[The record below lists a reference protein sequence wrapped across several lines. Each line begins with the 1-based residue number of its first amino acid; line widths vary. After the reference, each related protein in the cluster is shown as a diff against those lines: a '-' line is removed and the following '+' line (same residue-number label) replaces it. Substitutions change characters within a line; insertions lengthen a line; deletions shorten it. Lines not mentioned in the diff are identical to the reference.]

1 MVWFCNFISHMLQQR
16 RGNILISLLFMRQW
30 SRYFF
35 HQLKLYYEKLHGYY
49 LILFFIGT
57 WYTLL
62 SMICLPLFW
71 IHISVTWNCLDWTGT
86 FVLSSFIYLQKWTEI
101 CLTSCYTSYL
111 YLHIFFLALNYPS
124 FSLIQVSAYLLG
136 EYGHLLARRPSCS
149 PKELFAIINDKL
161 PTVS

>member
-35 HQLKLYYEKLHGYY
+35 LSAQVVVLWRITGLLDINFHWNLV
-49 LILFFIGT
+49 
-57 WYTLL
+57 YTPT
-62 SMICLPLFW
+62 MCLPLFW

-136 EYGHLLARRPSCS
+136 EYGHLLARRPGCS